1 MSRIV
6 KIFACLSLS
15 ILTSGYASA
24 DLKTDTE
31 YLADQVCAGRKTGT
45 RGAIEAGWYI
55 IKRLRESGY
64 DPVMQAFT
72 EKGVTGH
79 NIICETKGNGP
90 AIVIISHYDGLGE
103 HEGVILPGA
112 DANASGTAA
121 LIWLAETLK
130 NCGKKVIFVA
140 LDGHHL
146 DLSGAR
152 SLHSRLRG
160 RRIRAVINIDT
171 IGSDL
176 APVKAYYTSYL
187 IALGADDWKKHLE
200 KRGKD
205 AGIKVYFDY
214 YGSREFTRLFYGE
227 LSDQA
232 PFVADGTPAI
242 MFTSGITS
250 LNGKKEDVP
259 ETLNYDLFPKRLE
272 IIGYFIKDCL
282 R

>member
-1 MSRIV
+1 MSRIA
-6 KIFACLSLS
+6 KIFVCLCLSV
-15 ILTSGYASA
+15 IASGNASA

-31 YLADQVCAGRKTGT
+31 YLADKVCEGRKTGT
-45 RGAIEAGWYI
+45 RGAVEAGWYI
-55 IKRLRESGY
+55 AKRLREAGY
-64 DPVMQAFT
+64 SPEMQAFT

-79 NIICETKGNGP
+79 NIICETTGSGQ
-90 AIVIISHYDGLGE
+90 AIVIISHYDGLGK

-112 DANASGTAA
+112 DANASGVAA
-121 LIWLAETLK
+121 LIWLAEALK
-130 NCGKKVIFVA
+130 DCGKKVIFAA

-152 SLHSRLRG
+152 SLHSRLKG
-160 RRIRAVINIDT
+160 RKIKAVINIDT

-187 IALGADDWKKHLE
+187 IALGADAWRRPLE
-200 KRGKD
+200 KRGND
-205 AGIKVYFDY
+205 AGLKMYFDY
-214 YGSREFTRLFYGE
+214 YGSREFTRLFYSE
-227 LSDQA
+227 FSDQA

-272 IIGYFIKDCL
+272 IIRSFIKDCL